1 MNSSTEAGYLRE
13 LLVNLRRA
21 IHSISVLAFG
31 LRGDAREDALVIRR
45 MMRQLLRRIKDKD
58 AQGNVSNLDELFGAI
73 ILGLSILYLEIEE
86 ELKKEQVMVIQDM
99 LLS

>member
-21 IHSISVLAFG
+21 IYSISVLAFG
-31 LRGDAREDALVIRR
+31 LSGDAREDALVIRR

-58 AQGNVSNLDELFGAI
+58 AQGNVGNLDELFGAI